1 MSGSRCG
8 DRAMPDNRKGQA
20 MKRLLY
26 CLFLLVAIAHPALP
40 RDLSP
45 AEQNSLR
52 TQIERFQTALSAQ
65 DFDVVGRT
73 VPPKVFEFIA
83 GEAGITVE
91 QLRGALT
98 AQMQMALAAVKITEF
113 TMDTQAIS
121 LAQTADGTPYALIPT
136 RTVMETG
143 GQTIEAKSHTLA
155 LMDGADWYLLR
166 VSDQQQVTIL
176 RKVYPS
182 FAEVVFPDGS
192 MQPVK

>member
-1 MSGSRCG
+1 MSGFRSG
-8 DRAMPDNRKGQA
+8 NRAMPDNRRGQA
-20 MKRLLY
+20 MKRLFY
-26 CLFLLVAIAHPALP
+26 CLFLLVAIAHPALS

-45 AEQNSLR
+45 AEQDSLR
-52 TQIERFQTALSAQ
+52 TRIERFSTALNAQ
-65 DFDVVGRT
+65 DFELVGTT
-73 VPPKVFEFIA
+73 VPPKIFEFIA
-83 GEAGITVE
+83 RDAGVSVE

-98 AQMQMALAAVKITEF
+98 TQMQMALAAVKITEF
-113 TMDTQAIS
+113 TMDTQAIT
-121 LAQTADGTPYALIPT
+121 LAQTPDGTPYALVPT
-136 RTVMETG
+136 KTVMETG

-182 FAEVVFPDGS
+182 FAEVEFPEDS

>member
-1 MSGSRCG
+1 
-8 DRAMPDNRKGQA
+8 
-20 MKRLLY
+20 MKRLFY
-26 CLFLLVAIAHPALP
+26 CLFLLVAIAHPALS

-45 AEQNSLR
+45 AEQDSLR
-52 TQIERFQTALSAQ
+52 TRIERFSTALNAQ
-65 DFDVVGRT
+65 DFELVGTT
-73 VPPKVFEFIA
+73 VPPKIFEFIA
-83 GEAGITVE
+83 RDAGVTVE

-98 AQMQMALAAVKITEF
+98 TQMQMALAAVKITEF
-113 TMDTQAIS
+113 TMDTQAIT
-121 LAQTADGTPYALIPT
+121 LAQTPDGTPYALVPT
-136 RTVMETG
+136 KTVMETG

-182 FAEVVFPDGS
+182 FAEVEFPDDS